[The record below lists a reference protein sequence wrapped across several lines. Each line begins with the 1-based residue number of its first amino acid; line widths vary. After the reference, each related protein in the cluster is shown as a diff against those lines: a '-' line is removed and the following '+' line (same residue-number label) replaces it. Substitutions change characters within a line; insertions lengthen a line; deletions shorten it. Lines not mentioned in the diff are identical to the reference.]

1 MSSIE
6 VKNLKEYDY
15 IKKEIKSLL
24 DSERYIHSLG
34 VEKEAVKLGERY
46 DIDIEK
52 CKIAALI
59 HDCQKNLKDEE
70 LMEKALFYG
79 INIDKIQK
87 KSPQLLHGPVGA
99 LYSRQQF
106 EINDEDILNAVY
118 YHTTG
123 RDNMSMLEKIIYI
136 ADIIEEN
143 RDYFKGLDEIREQ
156 AYIDINKALIM
167 SADSTI
173 TYVIQRKNLIHPLTI
188 EFRNSLL
195 LEVESYEKKE
205 KKNL

>member
-1 MSSIE
+1 M
-6 VKNLKEYDY
+6 KKYDY
-15 IKKEIKSLL
+15 IKRKIKSLL

-34 VEKEAVKLGERY
+34 VEKEAVKLGKRY

-52 CKIAALI
+52 CKVAALI

-70 LMEKALFYG
+70 LIEKALFYG

-143 RDYFKGLDEIREQ
+143 RNYFKGLDEIREQ
-156 AYIDINKALIM
+156 AYIDINRALIM

-188 EFRNSLL
+188 EFRNNLL

-205 KKNL
+205 KKSL

>member
-1 MSSIE
+1 M
-6 VKNLKEYDY
+6 KEYDY
-15 IKKEIKSLL
+15 IKREIKNLL
-24 DSERYIHSLG
+24 DADRYIHSLG

-46 DIDIEK
+46 GVDIEK
-52 CKIAALI
+52 CKTAALI
-59 HDCQKNLKDEE
+59 HDCQKNLKDKD
-70 LMEKALFYG
+70 LIEKALFYR
-79 INIDKIQK
+79 INIDKIQI

-99 LYSRQQF
+99 LYSKEKF
-106 EINDEDILNAVY
+106 EIDDEDILNAVY

-143 RDYFKGLDEIREQ
+143 RNYFKGLDEIRNQ

-173 TYVIQRKNLIHPLTI
+173 TYILQRKNLIHPLTI
-188 EFRNSLL
+188 EFRNSLI

-205 KKNL
+205 KKSF